1 MKFGLE
7 SLGIDSSE
15 WKLDLDVE
23 DNYADVLW
31 FYNTKEMQ
39 EYRKGHQ
46 YHCDTAWQY
55 LDYARAHFYDYP
67 IDQRDVKNNEFPLSY
82 EVGSNA
88 EYFKK
93 IDKDIYKLKLATP
106 HIWGAAEMYMYYK
119 SIECESVN
127 YWQNYQLRQSLFK
140 KMVDVIVENLVR
152 LIACAK

>member
-106 HIWGAAEMYMYYK
+106 HIWGAAEMYMYY
-119 SIECESVN
+119 IN
-127 YWQNYQLRQSLFK
+127 Q
-140 KMVDVIVENLVR
+140 
-152 LIACAK
+152 